1 MFADLPDLIAK
12 RAELTPDKVAL
23 EEIATGRCLTYAKLD
38 RRAGQAASLMASR
51 GVAEGDSVAIGC
63 RNRIA
68 FFELMI
74 GCAKLGAILVPRN
87 GRMQPSEINQWVE
100 EGATRRGV
108 GGGEEEGGARERR
121 REEKTSAR

>member
-51 GVAEGDSVAIGC
+51 GVAEGDRVAIVC

-68 FFELMI
+68 FFELLL
-74 GCAKLGAILVPRN
+74 GCAKLGAILVPPNWRMPPSALHQLVGDFPPRLLLF
-87 GRMQPSEINQWVE
+87 GRGDEGVPPTPAVPS
-100 EGATRRGV
+100 
-108 GGGEEEGGARERR
+108 
-121 REEKTSAR
+121 

>member
-51 GVAEGDSVAIGC
+51 GVAEGDRVALVC

-68 FFELMI
+68 FFELLL
-74 GCAKLGAILVPRN
+74 GGAQLGAILVRLTWRMPPPR
-87 GRMQPSEINQWVE
+87 SE
-100 EGATRRGV
+100 
-108 GGGEEEGGARERR
+108 ERR
-121 REEKTSAR
+121 VGEGWVWTGSFRW